1 MSLSNPFYRYF
12 PYCTLITLLLPII
25 LTNCT
30 GEVAGGLR
38 PTPNAFGK
46 VNDLVVIADK
56 EVWESPIGDSILY
69 YYSGPFPI
77 LPQPEP
83 ILEIKYFSPEDLEAD
98 QLRKQ
103 MRTYLFVCDLSDENS
118 RAAKMM
124 KFLAGEQNMAQIS
137 ANPKSNIVV
146 GKDKWAKGQML
157 IFQFA
162 RNRQELIENLKN
174 NFPAVLKKVRENDYK
189 QIDATVFFEGR
200 SEKIEQSVRE
210 KMGVEMRIPKGYIQA
225 LSDGE
230 IMWLRRETDETSSN
244 IILSKIPYQNK
255 EQLSREGIKTIQEAI
270 GKKYVST
277 QLDNTYMKINDVD
290 LPMYVNPIR
299 FKNLYALEA
308 RGIWEIVNDYM
319 GGAFVSYLIL
329 NPKTNDLIFI
339 MGFLHAPG
347 EDKRNFI
354 QQIDHVIHTTR
365 VP

>member
-1 MSLSNPFYRYF
+1 MSVSDAFYRYF
-12 PYCTLITLLLPII
+12 STCISFLLPLI

-30 GEVAGGLR
+30 GDAPGGLR
-38 PTPNAFGK
+38 STPNAFGK
-46 VNDLVVIADK
+46 VNDLVVVTDK
-56 EVWESPIGDSILY
+56 EIWESPIGDSILY

-83 ILEIKYFSPEDLEAD
+83 ILEIKYFSPEDLEED

-103 MRTYLFVCDLSDENS
+103 MRTYLFACDLSDNNS
-118 RAAKMM
+118 QAAKMM
-124 KFLAGEQNMAQIS
+124 KFLAGEQNMTQIKL
-137 ANPKSNIVV
+137 NPKNNIVV

-162 RNRQELIENLKN
+162 RNRQELVENLKD
-174 NFPAVLKKVRENDYK
+174 NFPAILKKVRENDYR
-189 QIDATVFFEGR
+189 QMDATVFFEGR
-200 SEKIEQSVRE
+200 SEKIEQNVRN
-210 KMGVEMRIPKGYIQA
+210 KIGVDIRIPKGYVQA
-225 LSDGE
+225 LSDEE
-230 IMWLRRETDETSSN
+230 IMWLRRETEETSSN
-244 IILSKIPYQNK
+244 IILSKIPYQRK
-255 EQLSREGIKTIQEAI
+255 EQLSREGIKAIQEAI

-365 VP
+365 IP